1 MHNTNE
7 VSRKHRGLRRIV
19 AKEIRRY
26 HDDLVS
32 SLSIDNEQFVQET
45 FAKARL
51 RQARQRAGR
60 GGNL

>member
-1 MHNTNE
+1 MLT
-7 VSRKHRGLRRIV
+7 IV
-19 AKEIRRY
+19 TKEIRRY

-32 SLSIDNEQFVQET
+32 SLRIDNAKFMQET

-51 RQARQRAGR
+51 RQAGQRAGR